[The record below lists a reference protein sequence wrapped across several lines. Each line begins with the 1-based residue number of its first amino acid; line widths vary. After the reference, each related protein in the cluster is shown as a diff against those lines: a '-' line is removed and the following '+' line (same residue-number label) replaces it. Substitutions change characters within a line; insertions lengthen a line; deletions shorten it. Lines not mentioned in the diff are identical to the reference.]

1 MQIQPVKNNQK
12 QFNRHKT
19 TNPNFKAWTNV
30 VFEPNKLYTSGAKPK
45 HMNNTAFF
53 RLNSMWEN
61 FINFIVNKYKNV
73 EKVHIYNYGCSDGSE
88 PISLAMILK
97 SKYQD
102 LVQKFLPIE
111 ARDYDAN
118 AIDKALTRE
127 YVIGTYEKGGINKFT
142 KNEFSRYFEK
152 KRRLDSVNELCVL
165 KPELYKDVLF
175 SVANILEDYKNINP
189 ENSFV
194 MARNFWPYLSDE
206 DKLSLAK
213 SLSQQMQKNC
223 TLMIGEFDLQNRWS
237 NLDIRTVLL
246 EAGFNPT
253 KNNMIF
259 EK

>member
-1 MQIQPVKNNQK
+1 MQIQSIRNNQK
-12 QFNRHKT
+12 TFNKIKT
-19 TNPNFKAWTNV
+19 SKPSFKAWTNV
-30 VFEPNKLYTSGAKPK
+30 VLDPKKIHKPGSKPK

-73 EKVHIYNYGCSDGSE
+73 DKVHVYNYGCSDGSE

-97 SKYQD
+97 SKHQD
-102 LVQKFLPIE
+102 LVQKFLPVV
-111 ARDYDAN
+111 AKDYDIN

-127 YVIGTYEKGGINKFT
+127 YIIGTYEKGVINKFT
-142 KNEFSRYFEK
+142 KNEFTRYFEK

-165 KPELYKDVLF
+165 KPELYKDVKF

-237 NLDIRTVLL
+237 KLDIRTILL
-246 EAGFNPT
+246 DAGFKAT
-253 KNNMIF
+253 KNTMIF